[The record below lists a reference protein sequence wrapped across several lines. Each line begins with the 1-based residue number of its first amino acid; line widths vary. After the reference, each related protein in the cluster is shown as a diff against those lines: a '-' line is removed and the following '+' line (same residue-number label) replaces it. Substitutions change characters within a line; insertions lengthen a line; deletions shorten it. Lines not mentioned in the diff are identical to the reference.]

1 MPSPDG
7 RSKLWWTV
15 PVASVTL
22 LLLLGLVFGQ
32 GEPEQKGTS
41 HDGSGKGYRA
51 AYLLLQEMG
60 YPVARS
66 RRAAEG
72 RVRWVLSPEGSPGDA
87 EVLDAWVRDG
97 GTLVLGDDKGVF
109 AQGLGFEVRVRAVSR
124 EAEADAAVGPEGVG
138 ELITGPTAVS
148 RLGPAGQ
155 TEAPALAGASV
166 AALATPD
173 WPSGITQ
180 VLAVRRAE
188 DAWFLQ
194 GQEGFVWAWCRD
206 RPFVT
211 VYPHGRGQ
219 VWLLNRPAFLTN
231 RFIGQADNGVLVCRL
246 AEATLGDSDGPLEFD
261 EYCHGLRDR
270 PGFFALLLKPPLL
283 WVTLQGFLL
292 VAVLVWYHGVR
303 FGGLRPAATS
313 RRSAEEYLDAVAA
326 LLDRRQDH
334 ADAYRTAR
342 DALRGDLER
351 ELGVP
356 HGTPVERLAGEAAAR
371 RGVARD
377 RLLRLLSADR
387 PPTGAGPEAFVG
399 ALVELEKVRDALFPR
414 RPDPPAV

>member
-1 MPSPDG
+1 MPSAEG
-7 RSKLWWTV
+7 KSRLWWTV
-15 PVASVTL
+15 PAASVTL

-41 HDGSGKGYRA
+41 HDGSGKGFRA
-51 AYLLLQEMG
+51 AYLMLQELG

-72 RVRWVLSPEGSPGDA
+72 RVRWVLSPEASARDA
-87 EVLDAWVRDG
+87 ALLDAWVRDG
-97 GTLVLGDDKGVF
+97 GTLVLGDDKGEF
-109 AQGLGFEVRVRAVSR
+109 ARGLGIELRTRTIGR
-124 EAEADAAVGPEGVG
+124 ETPETAAGPEGIG
-138 ELITGPTAVS
+138 ELVMGTAAAY
-148 RLGPAGQ
+148 RLGPAGE
-155 TEAPALAGASV
+155 TEAPALAAAAVGSLAV
-166 AALATPD
+166 PDCPAGLAQALA
-173 WPSGITQ
+173 
-180 VLAVRRAE
+180 VKRAE

-194 GQEGFVWAWCRD
+194 GHEGFVWAWCRE

-211 VYPHGRGQ
+211 VYPHGKGR
-219 VWLLNRPAFLTN
+219 VWLLNRPAFLSN
-231 RFIGQADNGVLVCRL
+231 RFIGQADNGLLVCRL

-270 PGFFALLLKPPLL
+270 PGFFALLVKPPLL
-283 WVTLQGFLL
+283 WVTLQGLLL
-292 VAVLVWYHGVR
+292 VAVLVWYHGAR
-303 FGGLRPAATS
+303 FGGPRAAAGP

-351 ELGVP
+351 DLGVP
-356 HGTPVERLAGEAAAR
+356 LGTPVERLAAEAGVR

-387 PPTGAGPEAFVG
+387 PPTGAGPAAFVQ
-399 ALVELEKVRDALFPR
+399 ALVELEKVRDELFPR
-414 RPDPPAV
+414 RPDPASV